1 MACRRL
7 KIPLAIAA
15 SLLLSAPWIAE
26 AQKPHPAPYPPLPPG
41 VANHKLDNA
50 SGGMTAVSSF
60 QGKVVMLL
68 IIGKSEKDEG
78 GKLSGDINF
87 AMAKQPDFARVS
99 IANLPGYPSP
109 LHGYILRRVG
119 DSYRTGVKET
129 EDRFKQHGLTC
140 LPRHRDT
147 VLVDFSGD
155 VAKKLGVEGQTDD
168 TYQAYVLDRQ
178 QHIVLHLT
186 EGQNHNSEARTRE
199 LITAAIR
206 RELARKR

>member
-1 MACRRL
+1 MACSRL
-7 KIPLAIAA
+7 KFPLAIGAF
-15 SLLLSAPWIAE
+15 LLFSALWVAE
-26 AQKPHPAPYPPLPPG
+26 AQKAHPAPFPPLPSG
-41 VANHKLDNA
+41 VANLKLDNA

-68 IIGKSEKDEG
+68 IVGKSEKDEG

-87 AMAKQPDFARVS
+87 AMAKQPDFARIS

-129 EDRFKQHGLTC
+129 EDRFKQHGLTF

-155 VAKKLGVEGQTDD
+155 VAKKLGVQDHTDD
-168 TYQAYVLDRQ
+168 TYQAYVLDRKQ
-178 QHIVLHLT
+178 RVVLHLT
-186 EGQNHNSEARTRE
+186 EGQDHNSEARTRE
-199 LITAAIR
+199 LISAAIR
-206 RELARKR
+206 RELARRK